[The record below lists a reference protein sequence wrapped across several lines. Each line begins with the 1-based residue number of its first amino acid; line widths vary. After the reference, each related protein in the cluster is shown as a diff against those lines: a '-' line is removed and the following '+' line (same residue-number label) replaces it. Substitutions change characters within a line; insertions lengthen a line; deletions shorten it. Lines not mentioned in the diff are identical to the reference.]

1 MSKRVF
7 AIAGFVVLFMLL
19 IAAVGGYLYYRSL
32 RDTPQ
37 YSIALLV
44 DAAKRDDKQQI
55 DSLVDIDAVVDDFIP
70 QITAKAVE
78 MYGRGL
84 SSAVLEKVA
93 TIAKPILPAVK
104 QRARAELPRV
114 IRNRFEEEFGYVP
127 FFGMVLGADRYLEIT
142 INGDQAVVKSKVK
155 NHPLEI
161 KMRREG
167 EVWRIVGVKDDQLA
181 TDISRKIGQEIIA
194 IAANGGKDTAAQ
206 FGIGNLSDLLRQ
218 AEDLVK

>member
-84 SSAVLEKVA
+84 SPAVLEKVA